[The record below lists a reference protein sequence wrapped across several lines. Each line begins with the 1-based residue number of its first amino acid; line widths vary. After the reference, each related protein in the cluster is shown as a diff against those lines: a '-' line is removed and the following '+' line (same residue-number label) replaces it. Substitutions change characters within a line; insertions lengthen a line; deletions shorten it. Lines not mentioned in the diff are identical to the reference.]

1 MTSPSQDL
9 YYAQRNVGWYPF
21 FMGLSGAFFW
31 LAIFF
36 LYFQSKLSLPE
47 VLRLEAIY
55 YFSVFFLE
63 VPTGYFSDKF
73 GRVKSLRL
81 SAILF
86 LVSYLTFFFADSF
99 LSFSLAQIFLAGGI
113 AFQSGTDTAFHYAC
127 LQTIDEGH
135 SYADRESRIGAILN
149 LSGGLAAFLGGIS
162 AMFMLSSAY
171 ALSALATLFSLFIA
185 FFVFKEPSSKACKQS
200 LAFRPQLYEIKHAL
214 AMPILRFLFLASLFA
229 TVLVHIPYEY
239 YQTFIRSFLDTTT
252 IGKLSY
258 VNPTWVNGLHA
269 AIAMTIAGFFSGFAS
284 KINRYLGVKKSVL
297 LAIATL
303 VLIPFFMSRFL
314 EWWVVVLVLFRSAPH
329 SFLAPILNA
338 EIVPRLENHLQATY
352 LSIQSML
359 GRLGF
364 GVVLLVMSCLE
375 GTYLDYLKY
384 GAELGAF
391 LFFITLYF
399 SMRLKKI

>member
-1 MTSPSQDL
+1 MSSPSQNL
-9 YYAQRNVGWYPF
+9 FSGPKNVRWYPV

-36 LYFQSKLSLPE
+36 LYFQSKLSLAE

-55 YFSVFFLE
+55 YFSVFLLE

-86 LVSYLTFFFADSF
+86 LVSYITFFFADSF
-99 LSFSLAQIFLAGGI
+99 LSFSFAQVFLAGGI
-113 AFQSGTDTAFHYAC
+113 AFQSGTDTAFHYAS
-127 LQTIDEGH
+127 LQTMDDGD

-162 AMFMLSSAY
+162 AMFMLGSAY
-171 ALSALATLFSLFIA
+171 ALSALATLFSLFIT
-185 FFVFKEPSSKACKQS
+185 FFVFKEPSCAASRQS
-200 LAFRPQLYEIKHAL
+200 LAFRPQLYEIKQAFT
-214 AMPILRFLFLASLFA
+214 MPILRFLFLTSLFM
-229 TVLVHIPYEY
+229 TILVHIPYEY
-239 YQTFIRSFLDTTT
+239 YQNFIRSFLNTTS

-303 VLIPFFMSRFL
+303 VIITFFMSSFL
-314 EWWVVVLVLFRSAPH
+314 EWWVVILVLFRSAPY
-329 SFLAPILNA
+329 SFLSPILNA
-338 EIVPRLENHLQATY
+338 EIVPRLESHLQATY

-364 GVVLLVMSCLE
+364 GIVLLVMSFLE

-384 GAELGAF
+384 GAGLGLF
-391 LFFITLYF
+391 LFCLTLYF
-399 SMRLKKI
+399 SMRLKEA